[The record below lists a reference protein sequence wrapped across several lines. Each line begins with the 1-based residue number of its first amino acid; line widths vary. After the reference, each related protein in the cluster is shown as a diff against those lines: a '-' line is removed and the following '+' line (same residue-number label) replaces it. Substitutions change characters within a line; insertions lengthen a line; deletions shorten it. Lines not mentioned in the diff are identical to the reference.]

1 MMGARALR
9 RMRRA
14 PERPVIFLVLTLVSV
29 ALMYPF
35 YFMMVTSFRSQTQY
49 VLGRGLSLTSWMQ
62 LFQTVPVLQE
72 IMNSLIMCAC
82 SITVILTIAT
92 MAGFALAK
100 TDFPGRSVI
109 FLTIV
114 GCIMIPV
121 QSIIIPEYV
130 NISSLHLINSYPGAI
145 MVYVAVGTPFATF
158 LMATYFRGIP
168 EELID
173 AGLVDGLSHWGCFRR
188 IALPLAGP
196 AIATVIVL
204 QFIPIW
210 NDFLIGLL
218 FLQEPTV
225 RTFTVGLG
233 VLASAR
239 VVSVPG
245 LMAGSLLSTIPAA
258 VVYILFQ
265 RYLAA
270 GLTLGVFK

>member
-1 MMGARALR
+1 MIGAGALR
-9 RMRRA
+9 RMRKA
-14 PERPVIFLVLTLVSV
+14 PERPVIFLALTVVSL

-35 YFMMVTSFRSQTQY
+35 YFMVVTSFRSQAQY
-49 VLGRGLSLTSWMQ
+49 VLGRGLSLSSWMQ

-72 IMNSLIMCAC
+72 IINSLIMCAC

-109 FLTIV
+109 FLSIV

-196 AIATVIVL
+196 ALATVIVL

-258 VVYILFQ
+258 VVYIVFQ

-270 GLTLGVFK
+270 GLTLGVSK

>member
-1 MMGARALR
+1 MMGAELLR
-9 RMRRA
+9 RARKA
-14 PERPVIFLVLTLVSV
+14 PERLLIFVILAIVSI

-35 YFMMVTSFRSQTQY
+35 YFMAVTSFRSQAQY
-49 VLGRGLSLTSWMQ
+49 ELGRGLSLSSWVQ

-72 IMNSLIMCAC
+72 ILNSLIVCAC
-82 SITVILTIAT
+82 SIAVVLTVAT

-100 TDFPGRSVI
+100 TDFRGHGVV
-109 FLTIV
+109 FLGIV

-121 QSIIIPEYV
+121 QSIIVPEYV

-173 AGLVDGLSHWGCFRR
+173 AGLCDGLSHWGCFRR
-188 IALPLAGP
+188 ISLPLAGP
-196 AIATVIVL
+196 AVATVIVL

-233 VLASAR
+233 VLASSR

-258 VVYILFQ
+258 VVYIVFQ

-270 GLTLGVFK
+270 GLTLGVSK

>member
-1 MMGARALR
+1 MTAAGWLR
-9 RMRRA
+9 RVRRA
-14 PERPVIFLVLTLVSV
+14 PERPLIFAVLTVVSV

-35 YFMMVTSFRSQTQY
+35 YFMVVTSFRSQAQY
-49 VLGRGLSLTSWMQ
+49 ELGRGLSLSSWLQ

-72 IMNSLIMCAC
+72 IINSLIMCVC
-82 SITVILTIAT
+82 SIALILMIAT
-92 MAGFALAK
+92 TAGFALAK
-100 TDFPGRSVI
+100 TEFPGRSVV
-109 FLTIV
+109 FLGIV

-173 AGLVDGLSHWGCFRR
+173 AGLVDGLGHWGCFRR
-188 IALPLAGP
+188 VALPLAGP
-196 AIATVIVL
+196 AVATVVVL

-258 VVYILFQ
+258 VVYIVFQ

-270 GLTLGVFK
+270 GLTLGVSK